1 MNVLPVIYL
10 AYMFVALYMFF
21 FFLILYLRNKNHSFE
36 YPRYK
41 KPYSLSIIIP
51 CYNAESSIA
60 GTIKSVLQSNYPG
73 LKRVIVVDDCSTDDS
88 YSIVKEIAKKE
99 RRVMLV
105 QTPKNTGNAAGA
117 KNFGIK
123 YVNTYLIGFTDD
135 DSFIQKDTMSKMIG
149 FFDDPKT
156 GAVTCSVLVK
166 DPDTFI
172 RKLQAFEY
180 SMIAWT
186 RKLLEYIDGIWA
198 TPGPLAIYRKEVIDK
213 VRGYDAKNLT
223 EDIEIVWNIVNHGYR
238 VRMCLAGRVYSI
250 APRKLS
256 VWFKQRIRWDIGGLQ
271 CINKY
276 KSLFMRRGMLGYFII
291 PFFTLSLVLGLIGLG
306 VFFYVAVSSIIQ
318 NYFFVSY
325 STAAGTRILSFDA
338 LNVTPTILNF
348 FGIVL
353 FLLGLFFTL
362 AGLGVMGEK
371 RGGIRNI
378 FNLLFYMIV
387 YLTLYPLIMLFAI
400 GKIIRYKI
408 QGKRFGWVTK

>member
-1 MNVLPVIYL
+1 
-10 AYMFVALYMFF
+10 
-21 FFLILYLRNKNHSFE
+21 
-36 YPRYK
+36 
-41 KPYSLSIIIP
+41 
-51 CYNAESSIA
+51 
-60 GTIKSVLQSNYPG
+60 
-73 LKRVIVVDDCSTDDS
+73 
-88 YSIVKEIAKKE
+88 
-99 RRVMLV
+99 
-105 QTPKNTGNAAGA
+105 
-117 KNFGIK
+117 
-123 YVNTYLIGFTDD
+123 
-135 DSFIQKDTMSKMIG
+135 
-149 FFDDPKT
+149 
-156 GAVTCSVLVK
+156 
-166 DPDTFI
+166 
-172 RKLQAFEY
+172 
-180 SMIAWT
+180 
-186 RKLLEYIDGIWA
+186 
-198 TPGPLAIYRKEVIDK
+198 
-213 VRGYDAKNLT
+213 
-223 EDIEIVWNIVNHGYR
+223 
-238 VRMCLAGRVYSI
+238 
-250 APRKLS
+250 

-400 GKIIRYKI
+400 GKIIRYKM